1 MDLQYISD
9 TDGRQTAVIIPIQDW
24 HDLTA
29 KHEDLRDLEKIEPIP
44 ERKKPSHY
52 RGCISPEL
60 ANELHEYT
68 QKARKEW
75 DRDIS

>member
-29 KHEDLRDLEKIEPIP
+29 KHQDLRDLEKSIN
-44 ERKKPSHY
+44 
-52 RGCISPEL
+52 RGLENN
-60 ANELHEYT
+60 A
-68 QKARKEW
+68 ARFKGLLTN
-75 DRDIS
+75 RGSCKI